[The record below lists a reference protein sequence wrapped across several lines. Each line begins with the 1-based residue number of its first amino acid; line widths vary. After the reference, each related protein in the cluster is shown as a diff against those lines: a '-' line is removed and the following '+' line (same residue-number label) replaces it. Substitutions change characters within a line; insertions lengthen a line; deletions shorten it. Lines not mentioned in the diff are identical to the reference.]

1 MNHRQR
7 LEKVALTGN
16 AVGGAIVYRL
26 LYRYHSGELD
36 WEDML
41 VACVE
46 QLAAVNERLVRDM
59 ETMTANTP
67 LGPIHIHLD
76 KPAPDAPANAPERS

>member
-16 AVGGAIVYRL
+16 AIGGAIVYRL
-26 LYRYHSGELD
+26 LTRYHSGELN

-41 VACVE
+41 VACIE
-46 QLAAVNERLVRDM
+46 QLATVNENLVREAERNLM
-59 ETMTANTP
+59 MSP
-67 LGPIHIHLD
+67 PQF
-76 KPAPDAPANAPERS
+76 PPEAGR